1 MYLHSIRISGVLGAL
16 VLAACTGSSG
26 GSGPGITLVNENPN
40 IQIKHSSLS
49 CIMQRQNACGEY
61 KWSFSITNIGML
73 SIKQIDALKFAWNGH
88 VVAAS
93 NECMALLNGELSLSG
108 TFEFYPDDNPDAG
121 PHERAK
127 LYGGIDQPARCILG
141 QSSILAQ
148 SEAAVSSIPPATGSM
163 IQIVVT
169 GLLSDGSPFSTQA
182 MVSAN

>member
-1 MYLHSIRISGVLGAL
+1 MKPFTLTMLLTACVVPAKETGHSCPCA
-16 VLAACTGSSG
+16 TGWQCC
-26 GSGPGITLVNENPN
+26 PN
-40 IQIKHSSLS
+40 ANVCVPEGDS
-49 CIMQRQNACGEY
+49 CDIA
-61 KWSFSITNIGML
+61 
-73 SIKQIDALKFAWNGH
+73 
-88 VVAAS
+88 
-93 NECMALLNGELSLSG
+93 
-108 TFEFYPDDNPDAG
+108 PNPDAG